1 MARTAEDRSRAEM
14 PAADPCVPATAS
26 ETGGKSRMARF
37 VAGSRLVRFLIVS
50 GFVAVAWL
58 LGVIFGVFGTASASA
73 DAAPSAVV
81 TGSVIDGGASTRADG
96 FPTSDDALVNAEAM
110 AGRTVDGLTSQS
122 TPGFPPPATA
132 DHTPGSHG
140 MVPQGSGGSIL
151 FGDVARSFYDVRL
164 VALPA
169 PVAAVLPPV
178 VRTAAD
184 DPSFS
189 PD

>member
-1 MARTAEDRSRAEM
+1 M
-14 PAADPCVPATAS
+14 
-26 ETGGKSRMARF
+26 
-37 VAGSRLVRFLIVS
+37 IIS

-73 DAAPSAVV
+73 DAAPSTVV
-81 TGSVIDGGASTRADG
+81 TGSVIDGGASTRTDG
-96 FPTSDDALVNAEAM
+96 FPTSDDASANAEAM

-122 TPGFPPPATA
+122 KPGFPPPSTA
-132 DHTPGSHG
+132 DHTPGSKG
-140 MVPQGSGGSIL
+140 MVPQGSGGSTL

-164 VALPA
+164 VELPA
-169 PVAAVLPPV
+169 PFAGVLPPV

-184 DPSFS
+184 DPSIS